1 LPDLLRNYLH
11 PFRKRDELP
20 WFNLLSLL
28 FLTVKRASSI
38 QFLITDLHSDFL
50 DEILKHMNKNF
61 FYNMNF
67 DSCLHIICRTCK
79 FILICFNKNGKWNM
93 TLKELFEI
101 ECIIC
106 HLPLLS
112 ETKQFIAKMKK
123 FPLK

>member
-1 LPDLLRNYLH
+1 M
-11 PFRKRDELP
+11 
-20 WFNLLSLL
+20 
-28 FLTVKRASSI
+28 
-38 QFLITDLHSDFL
+38 ITDPHSDFL
-50 DEILKHMNKNF
+50 DEILKHINKRF

-79 FILICFNKNGKWNM
+79 FLLICFNKKREWNM

-106 HLPLLS
+106 HLPLLRK
-112 ETKQFIAKMKK
+112 TKQFIAKMKK